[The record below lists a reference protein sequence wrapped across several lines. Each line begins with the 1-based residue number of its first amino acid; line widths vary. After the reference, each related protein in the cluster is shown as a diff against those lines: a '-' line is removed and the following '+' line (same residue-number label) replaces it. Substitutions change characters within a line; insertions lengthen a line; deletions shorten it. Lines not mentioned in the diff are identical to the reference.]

1 VVACA
6 AQDRVPKFTEYPARV
21 IRSNRSVKIQVHSTA
36 YTACFRTMLRKTAR
50 GGQLFAGH
58 YAIWDWGCGT
68 CLRAGIVDL
77 VTGRAYVSPFE
88 VSTAQGVFN
97 VMANSRLL
105 VVNDPELDRTSYF
118 LWNGRHLLP
127 ISDRQVARREP
138 EAEFSTC
145 SEMTRYSPSERA
157 LLGRVIEEQS
167 GYASNDDARRA
178 FEKKV
183 AGAETVI
190 ERSKSRRGSQSDD
203 QVIATF
209 GLPQG
214 RFYSIVRVEKTQVRQ
229 TYARS
234 LEDALAFDKLR
245 RRKP

>member
-1 VVACA
+1 
-6 AQDRVPKFTEYPARV
+6 
-21 IRSNRSVKIQVHSTA
+21 
-36 YTACFRTMLRKTAR
+36 
-50 GGQLFAGH
+50 
-58 YAIWDWGCGT
+58 
-68 CLRAGIVDL
+68 
-77 VTGRAYVSPFE
+77 
-88 VSTAQGVFN
+88 
-97 VMANSRLL
+97 
-105 VVNDPELDRTSYF
+105 
-118 LWNGRHLLP
+118 
-127 ISDRQVARREP
+127 
-138 EAEFSTC
+138 
-145 SEMTRYSPSERA
+145 MTRYSPSERA